1 MGQRQRTVEGL
12 VARMFWQK
20 RKVFLTG
27 HTGFKGSWLSLWLE
41 QLGAVTRGFA
51 LAPPTEP
58 SLFAAANV
66 AQGMESVEGNICD
79 LRTLQSSLHAFRPE
93 VVFHLAAQPLVRA
106 SYHDPVGTYAAN
118 VLGTANLLEAV
129 RGCDSVRAVVIITT
143 DKCYENKEWL
153 WAYRE
158 NDRLGGHDPY
168 SSSKACAELVV
179 ASYRSSFFA
188 PERHAQH
195 GVALASAR
203 AGNVIGGGDWAL
215 DRLIPDI
222 MRGFARG
229 ETVRIR
235 NPRAVRPWQH
245 VLEPLR
251 GYLMLAE
258 QLVQHGSQCAEAWNF
273 GPEYNDA
280 RPVQWIVERLA
291 TTWGAGARWEMD
303 AAEHPHEAQ
312 MLKLD
317 WTKAAERLGWKPTL
331 SLEQALQRTADWYRA
346 SSSGAEMRSF
356 TLGQIDAYAQAAQA
370 HLR

>member
-1 MGQRQRTVEGL
+1 
-12 VARMFWQK
+12 MFWEK

-66 AQGMESVEGNICD
+66 ARGMESIEGNICD
-79 LRTLQSSLHAFRPE
+79 LRALQGALHGFQPE
-93 VVFHLAAQPLVRA
+93 VVLHLAAQPLVRA
-106 SYHDPVGTYAAN
+106 SYQDPVGTYAAN

-179 ASYRSSFFA
+179 ASYRNSFFA

-203 AGNVIGGGDWAL
+203 AGNVIGGGDWAQ

-229 ETVRIR
+229 KTVHIR

-251 GYLMLAE
+251 GYLSLA
-258 QLVQHGSQCAEAWNF
+258 QRLVQDGPQYAEAWNF
-273 GPEYNDA
+273 GPEYSDA
-280 RPVQWIVERLA
+280 RPVQWIVEHLA
-291 TTWGAGARWEMD
+291 ANWGTNARWQVD
-303 AAEHPHEAQ
+303 ADEHPHEAQ

-317 WTKAAERLGWKPTL
+317 WTKAAERLGWHPAL
-331 SLEQALQRTADWYRA
+331 PLEQALQITADWYRA
-346 SSSGAEMRSF
+346 CASGTEMRAY
-356 TLGQIDAYAQAAQA
+356 TVGQIHAFA
-370 HLR
+370 

>member
-1 MGQRQRTVEGL
+1 
-12 VARMFWQK
+12 MFWQK

-51 LAPPTEP
+51 LAPLTEP

-66 AQGMESVEGNICD
+66 ARGIESIEGNICD
-79 LRTLQSSLHAFRPE
+79 LRALQSAVHSFQPE
-93 VVFHLAAQPLVRA
+93 VVLHLAAQPLVRA
-106 SYHDPVGTYAAN
+106 SYQDPVGTYAAN

-179 ASYRSSFFA
+179 ASYRNSFFA
-188 PERHAQH
+188 PERYAQH

-203 AGNVIGGGDWAL
+203 AGNVIGGGDWAQ

-222 MRGFARG
+222 MRGLARG

-251 GYLMLAE
+251 GYLSLA
-258 QLVQHGSQCAEAWNF
+258 QRLVQDGPLYGEAWNF
-273 GPEYNDA
+273 GPEYSDA
-280 RPVQWIVERLA
+280 RPVQWIVEHLA
-291 TTWGAGARWEMD
+291 ANWGAD
-303 AAEHPHEAQ
+303 ACWQVDADEHPHEAQ

-317 WTKAAERLGWKPTL
+317 WTKAAERLGWHPAL
-331 SLEQALQRTADWYRA
+331 PLEQALQITADWYRA
-346 SSSGAEMRSF
+346 CASSAEMRAF
-356 TLGQIDAYAQAAQA
+356 TLGQINAYTEAVQAN
-370 HLR
+370 LG

>member
-1 MGQRQRTVEGL
+1 
-12 VARMFWQK
+12 MFWEK

-66 AQGMESVEGNICD
+66 ARGMESIEGNICD
-79 LRTLQSSLHAFRPE
+79 LRALQGALHGFQPE
-93 VVFHLAAQPLVRA
+93 VVLHLAAQPLVRA
-106 SYHDPVGTYAAN
+106 SYQDPVGTYAAN

-179 ASYRSSFFA
+179 ASYRNSFFA

-203 AGNVIGGGDWAL
+203 AGNVIGGGDWAQ

-251 GYLMLAE
+251 GYLSLA
-258 QLVQHGSQCAEAWNF
+258 QRLVQDGPQYAEAWNF
-273 GPEYNDA
+273 GPEYSDA
-280 RPVQWIVERLA
+280 RPVQWIVEHLA
-291 TTWGAGARWEMD
+291 ANWGTNARWQVD
-303 AAEHPHEAQ
+303 ADEHPHEAQ

-317 WTKAAERLGWKPTL
+317 WTKAAERLGWHSALP
-331 SLEQALQRTADWYRA
+331 LEQALQITADWYRA
-346 SSSGAEMRSF
+346 CASSAEMRAY
-356 TLGQIDAYAQAAQA
+356 TVGQINAYAQAVQA
-370 HLR
+370 NLR